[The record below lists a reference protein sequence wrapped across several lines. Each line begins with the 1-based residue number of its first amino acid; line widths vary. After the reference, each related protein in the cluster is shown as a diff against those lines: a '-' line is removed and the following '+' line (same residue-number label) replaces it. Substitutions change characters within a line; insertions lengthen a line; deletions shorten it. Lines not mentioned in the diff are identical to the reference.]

1 VKGRGGRT
9 LQSLGKGKMILREVL
24 PVRYKFIRMNILYN
38 PPGVVGIYFVVY
50 TRARAQ
56 DHGCEGV
63 RNNERVVCGDFHASC
78 EDDALFRGAK
88 KQSFKSRIYN
98 SVENA
103 IEAW

>member
-1 VKGRGGRT
+1 MKGRDGRT
-9 LQSLGKGKMILREVL
+9 LQSLGKGKMILRGVL

-50 TRARAQ
+50 IRARAHTQ
-56 DHGCEGV
+56 GHRYEGV
-63 RNNERVVCGDFHASC
+63 RNNERVVCGDFHALC

-88 KQSFKSRIYN
+88 GNRIYY
-98 SVENA
+98 SIENA